1 MPDFVDD
8 GGRVLDRAQQ
18 QALLE
23 RIAAAGLEE
32 RLARGVKGGHPPEV
46 YRDRLVGELAM
57 VERMG
62 FAGYFLVVEEF
73 CRWARCNGVPLG
85 PGRGSAA
92 GSLVVWCCG
101 ITDIDP
107 IEHGLYFERFL
118 NPSRV
123 SWPDIDTDI
132 CKSGRGRVISHLKE
146 RYGADSVGRIVSY
159 KALQGKTAL
168 KDVGRALGISYFRLN
183 AICSGAPNLV
193 AGKAPTVAWMVGKT
207 HSPEC
212 AEARKRALAAAANA
226 GLPPPAEPP
235 CQCPHNVPALRDAVD
250 TDPIV
255 AECVSH
261 ARALEGCVRE
271 SGVHASGIVVSRGP
285 LPDWTPTFRAGKGE
299 RGELCSQW
307 AMEEVEDAGLVKL
320 DALGLSTVTH
330 LDLCLKLV
338 AARRGSGVPA
348 LTLATISLDDAPT
361 YATIARGDTLG
372 VFQMGRMGL
381 RRMLR
386 KLKPDRF
393 GDLSAAVALYRPG
406 PLKSG
411 MTEDYIERKHGRQVV
426 EPIHPSVDAVLRET
440 YSTICFQEQTMAV
453 IRTLSGCSLADADAV
468 RKIMGKKKPELL
480 AKERAKFMV
489 GVARAGVCDAATAEK
504 AWGVVEASSM
514 YSFNKSHSVAYA
526 FLGYWTAYLKFNHP
540 IEFYAAWLTVLCG
553 EADKSGKIAE
563 AVYDARAHGV
573 EVLPPCALR
582 SLPEFAPETHNGAQ
596 AVRFGLHGLRG
607 LGVKCVASLLAA
619 RAAAPLESMSD
630 LLRRV
635 HATKRDL
642 ASLVGSGA
650 CDALLSAEG
659 WTRAQALAHLPA
671 LADWARRTKLAP
683 KPVKLAPSKRARAAS
698 RKRAKTAQQQT
709 LPGLDS

>member
-1 MPDFVDD
+1 MWN
-8 GGRVLDRAQQ
+8 LT
-18 QALLE
+18 
-23 RIAAAGLEE
+23 
-32 RLARGVKGGHPPEV
+32 
-46 YRDRLVGELAM
+46 
-57 VERMG
+57 
-62 FAGYFLVVEEF
+62 VEEYHEYT
-73 CRWARCNGVPLG
+73 AEGV
-85 PGRGSAA
+85 
-92 GSLVVWCCG
+92 LVANC
-101 ITDIDP
+101 
-107 IEHGLYFERFL
+107 
-118 NPSRV
+118 

-132 CKSGRGRVISHLKE
+132 CKRGRGRVIAHLKE
-146 RYGADSVGRIVSY
+146 RYGAESVGRITSY

-212 AEARKRALAAAANA
+212 AEARKQALAAAAVA

-255 AECVSH
+255 AECVAH

-285 LPDWTPTFRAGKGE
+285 LLDWTPTFRAGKGE

-330 LDLCLKLV
+330 LDLCLKLINNGLYGAQFDGRV
-338 AARRGSGVPA
+338 QEQRVPEDFNQIGNAGLRRILPLS
-348 LTLATISLDDAPT
+348 LASIPLDDVET
-361 YATIARGDTLG
+361 YKMIARGDTLG

-426 EPIHPSVDAVLRET
+426 EPIHPSVDSVLRET

-489 GVARAGVCDAATAEK
+489 GVARAGVCDAATAER

-582 SLPEFAPETHNGAQ
+582 SLPEFAPEEHDGAQ
-596 AVRFGLHGLRG
+596 AVRFGLSGLRG
-607 LGVKCVASLLAA
+607 LGAKCVASLLAA

-642 ASLVGSGA
+642 AALVGSGA
-650 CDALLSAEG
+650 CDALLAAEG
-659 WTRAQALAHLPA
+659 WTRAQTLAHLPA
-671 LADWARRTKLAP
+671 LADWARRAKLAP
-683 KPVKLAPSKRARAAS
+683 KPVKVAAPSKRARAAP
-698 RKRAKTAQQQT
+698 RKCSKTTQQQT
-709 LPGLDS
+709 LPGLDDGSLV